1 MNEFE
6 KTMVTLVSDLMADV
20 RGIKSEL
27 VGVKSELVGM
37 KSELVE
43 VKFSVQ
49 SMDKRLSNVENQLPK
64 INAQLQ
70 DNTRAVMRLADE
82 LIKVMEHER
91 RISRIEERLGMEGVK

>member
-27 VGVKSELVGM
+27 VGV